1 MLECAR
7 GGEDSVPPSGCERG
21 RRGQAV
27 EDEQVGSGR
36 RRGESE

>member
-7 GGEDSVPPSGCERG
+7 GGEDSVPPSGGERG
-21 RRGQAV
+21 RRRQAI
-27 EDEQVGSGR
+27 EDEQVGTGQ